1 MFYANIMNNCPNFV
15 MIQNECN
22 MRKLFSLL
30 AILWCCSAL
39 AQSSPSRVVEGSV
52 YSQILQCSRSYNIYL
67 PGGYDEDTEKSYPI
81 LYLLHGA
88 GDDHTTWENRAHVRD
103 VMNNLVRS
111 GQVEEM
117 IIVMPMAGIAKGET
131 KSYLGYFNF
140 PEWKYEDFFFQ
151 EFIPEIEKRY
161 RVKADKHSRAIA
173 GLSMGGGGCTSYA
186 QKHPEMFCVSYAM
199 SALMDNPASRILDPN
214 DNSMW
219 TLMRKSA
226 VENSCVAFVRDAS
239 DQTLEQLK
247 TVKWFVD
254 CGDEDFLLE
263 VNLDFARVMK
273 DRAVPFELRI
283 RDGVHDWEYWHSAL
297 YISLPYLSRN
307 FGN

>member
-1 MFYANIMNNCPNFV
+1 MKKFLT
-15 MIQNECN
+15 
-22 MRKLFSLL
+22 LFLL
-30 AILWCCSAL
+30 LCSCAAF
-39 AQSSPSRVVEGSV
+39 AQ
-52 YSQILQCSRSYNIYL
+52 
-67 PGGYDEDTEKSYPI
+67 TEKSKVVSDTLYSNILKCNRAFNVYLPHNYKADADKSYPV
-81 LYLLHGA
+81 LYLLHGYT
-88 GDDHTTWENRAHVRD
+88 DDQQMWHKRGHVRD

-111 GQVEEM
+111 GQVDEM

-131 KSYLGYFNF
+131 ETYHGYFNL
-140 PEWKYEDFFFQ
+140 PDWKYEDFFFQ
-151 EFIPEIEKRY
+151 EFIPAVESRY
-161 RVKADKHSRAIA
+161 RIKADKQHRAIA

-199 SALMDNPASRILDPN
+199 SALMDNPSNRVLAED

-239 DQTLEQLK
+239 DQTVEQLK

-263 VNLDFARVMK
+263 VNLDFIRVMK
-273 DRAVPFELRI
+273 DRTIPFELRI

-297 YISLPYLSRN
+297 YICLPFLSREFEN
-307 FGN
+307 